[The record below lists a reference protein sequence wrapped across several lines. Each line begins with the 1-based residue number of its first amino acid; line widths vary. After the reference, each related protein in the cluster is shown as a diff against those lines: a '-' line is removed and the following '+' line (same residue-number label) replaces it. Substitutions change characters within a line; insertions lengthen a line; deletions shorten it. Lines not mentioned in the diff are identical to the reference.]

1 MWEHIVKNKTCIC
14 PSAVLKLSCRRRVM
28 TSGSTSLLVLDSDAP
43 GHVLYYRVTYLDLQV
58 ISAVHVVSYQT
69 WLKLSASHES
79 CLGVNMMYFSG
90 ASSGWT
96 RSLLLWWNYSGW
108 TRLPKGAVVER
119 WQFGGCVI
127 AESVV
132 IWVIIEPARHTTMQ
146 HIPALALIPLQAW
159 KPIKMHC
166 RKVEEMM

>member
-108 TRLPKGAVVER
+108 TRLPKGAMVER

-146 HIPALALIPLQAW
+146 HIPALALIPLQAR